1 MPSGENH
8 LTSNKGSCTIY
19 HNKRFGQPNGWGV
32 RVKKERRKK
41 MKKNITKKTAKKTIA
56 KAMLVKPTKQY
67 SRDEVRSILGLSK
80 GSNLSP
86 KHYPTLVGETVSG
99 AAIIARLERASAKN
113 AKGRPTLMKI
123 GRRYASGT
131 VTVVAR

>member
-1 MPSGENH
+1 
-8 LTSNKGSCTIY
+8 
-19 HNKRFGQPNGWGV
+19 
-32 RVKKERRKK
+32 
-41 MKKNITKKTAKKTIA
+41 MKKNTAKKTATKTTIKATETKA
-56 KAMLVKPTKQY
+56 KSLLVKPTKQY
-67 SRDEVRSILGLSK
+67 TRDEVRAILGLSK

-86 KHYPTLVGETVSG
+86 KHYPTLVGEKVSG

-131 VTVVAR
+131 VSVVAR